1 VIEPTD
7 EMREA
12 FERAFEFATSGDE
25 VVISR
30 RAIRAGLAAVLALV
44 ERDFDVSPKLP
55 PFEHRM
61 VGTGPRWNHY
71 MNEYTVECTCGAT
84 FGGRAAEVAHG
95 IQDHIERNTAT
106 PPQ

>member
-1 VIEPTD
+1 MIEPTD

-25 VVISR
+25 VVINR

-44 ERDFDVSPKLP
+44 EP
-55 PFEHRM
+55 
-61 VGTGPRWNHY
+61 
-71 MNEYTVECTCGAT
+71 AI
-84 FGGRAAEVAHG
+84 RAAIAEDIKQALAADEADSDVTSGEAIWEQSG
-95 IQDHIERNTAT
+95 YRRGLADAAEIAAT